1 MYNACQFSPFYLE
14 SWFEVICLYV
24 LNESRLKPLPQC
36 AVTLLVASWF
46 VTCAAFCISLGKG
59 LLEADQQGGRVS
71 NISNELWYTI
81 QSLNLLR
88 WMICTVHVDEM
99 FLLND
104 ALQPFQVS
112 KGQAGHNISWFLYA
126 NRPLLLHSRLCVC
139 VYFCVITHAWPQ
151 QYLPSILITP
161 FLALI
166 GLTEFVHVS
175 PTPVCDLIPCYTAWH
190 IDESPCDSLIASN
203 RREKH

>member
-1 MYNACQFSPFYLE
+1 MLWHYWLLPGLWRVLPSVSVWERACWKLTSREAE
-14 SWFEVICLYV
+14 S
-24 LNESRLKPLPQC
+24 
-36 AVTLLVASWF
+36 VT
-46 VTCAAFCISLGKG
+46 
-59 LLEADQQGGRVS
+59 
-71 NISNELWYTI
+71 SNELWYTI